1 MNDIVLPELGEG
13 ITDATV
19 ACWHVEPGTEVQQDE
34 DIVEV
39 VTDKASFNIP
49 SPMAGIIQE
58 ICVGPGE
65 KVEVGSV
72 LARVKR

>member
-1 MNDIVLPELGEG
+1 MSDIVLPELGEG
-13 ITDATV
+13 IKEATI
-19 ACWHVEPGTEVQQDE
+19 ACWHVELGARVQEDD

-49 SPMAGIIQE
+49 SPVAGILQE

-65 KVEVGSV
+65 TAEVGSV
-72 LARVKR
+72 LARVKQ